1 MRLGE
6 SRQGDTMLV
15 VATHQL
21 VRDWVWLYTLGLPR
35 ETRSDRRTEIDAD
48 VWDQTHAWAGPGA
61 STSGDASSVLLRS
74 LRGMPADLL
83 WRFAEARTNRSST
96 EGRPT
101 MGTFTMRSSLERAT
115 FALMALLVVATIGV
129 VVVHQID
136 RTSSTQI
143 ISPGLLDVL
152 YASVLPVG
160 LVLTVGGFALIR
172 RAPWLGA
179 VLAVGGSWTPAL
191 MFFWQI
197 WPLFIAAGVSVVA
210 IRWARRHSN
219 AG

>member
-6 SRQGDTMLV
+6 SRQGEGMLV
-15 VATHQL
+15 VAAHQL
-21 VRDWVWLYTLGLPR
+21 VRDWVWLYTLGLSR
-35 ETRSDRRTEIDAD
+35 ETRSARRAEIDAD
-48 VWDQTHAWAGPGA
+48 VWDQTHAWALPGA
-61 STSGDASSVLLRS
+61 STSDDASSVLLRS

-101 MGTFTMRSSLERAT
+101 METFTMRSSLERAT
-115 FALMALLVVATIGV
+115 LALMALLVVATIGV

-136 RTSSTQI
+136 RNSSTQI
-143 ISPGLLDVL
+143 ISRDLLDVL
-152 YASVLPVG
+152 YNSVLPVG
-160 LVLTVGGFALIR
+160 LVLTVTGLGLIR

-179 VLAVGGSWTPAL
+179 VLAVGGIWTPAL

-197 WPLFIAAGVSVVA
+197 WPLFIAAVVSVLA
-210 IRWARRHSN
+210 IRWARRRIS